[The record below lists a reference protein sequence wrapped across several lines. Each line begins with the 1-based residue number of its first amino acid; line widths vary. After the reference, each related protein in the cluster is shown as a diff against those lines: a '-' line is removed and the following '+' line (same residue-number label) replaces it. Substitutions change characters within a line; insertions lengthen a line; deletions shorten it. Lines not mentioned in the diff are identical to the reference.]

1 MNGEDMKRLCD
12 QYIREKEN
20 ECREHRLRPRYH
32 FSSPAG
38 WMNDPH
44 PPIWFAGEYQLYF
57 NLYPFQPEGVRPKC
71 WGHASTGDFTSFR
84 LLPCV
89 LAPDQDYDRDGCASG
104 CVAERD
110 GILYA
115 YYTGRNYYRLPR
127 EVQCMAVSRDGNHF
141 VKPRKNPILTP
152 DSPDR
157 NDYRDPAVFRLRERH
172 IMLLG
177 VKEEDGPA
185 LLAYSS
191 GDMYS
196 WTFESVFLS
205 GIKELGSMWECP
217 SLRRIG
223 AADYLIL
230 SPEKIDGVDQRC
242 ICLKGTLDP
251 ETVTYSYQERLELD
265 YGADFYAAQF
275 YDTPEG
281 EVRLIAWMSRW
292 KNQHPTIKEGWI
304 GSLTLPRKVREE
316 NGRLC
321 FSIPEEF
328 RTLRGEEEVWDHIT
342 AEQNRNLFQGRKEN
356 CAWIS
361 MVLERSALKEGIL
374 TAVFFGD
381 EQGTAGLCLTIDRMR
396 LTIANETV
404 SHPERYRE
412 IDVWKYGERT
422 KLDILLDISCAEICI
437 NDSEFITHCV
447 THCVSPEGDGI
458 WLKAAGTD
466 IVLERLEIAKMGKT
480 PVEYQL

>member
-1 MNGEDMKRLCD
+1 M
-12 QYIREKEN
+12 
-20 ECREHRLRPRYH
+20 
-32 FSSPAG
+32 
-38 WMNDPH
+38 
-44 PPIWFAGEYQLYF
+44 
-57 NLYPFQPEGVRPKC
+57 
-71 WGHASTGDFTSFR
+71 
-84 LLPCV
+84 

-115 YYTGRNYYRLPR
+115 YYTGRNYYRLPG

-157 NDYRDPAVFRLRERH
+157 NDYRDPAVFRFGERH

-230 SPEKIDGVDQRC
+230 SPEKIDGVD
-242 ICLKGTLDP
+242 
-251 ETVTYSYQERLELD
+251 
-265 YGADFYAAQF
+265 FYAAQF
-275 YDTPEG
+275 YDT
-281 EVRLIAWMSRW
+281 L
-292 KNQHPTIKEGWI
+292 
-304 GSLTLPRKVREE
+304 
-316 NGRLC
+316 
-321 FSIPEEF
+321 
-328 RTLRGEEEVWDHIT
+328 
-342 AEQNRNLFQGRKEN
+342 
-356 CAWIS
+356 
-361 MVLERSALKEGIL
+361 
-374 TAVFFGD
+374 
-381 EQGTAGLCLTIDRMR
+381 
-396 LTIANETV
+396 
-404 SHPERYRE
+404 
-412 IDVWKYGERT
+412 
-422 KLDILLDISCAEICI
+422 
-437 NDSEFITHCV
+437 
-447 THCVSPEGDGI
+447 EGDGI
-458 WLKAAGTD
+458 WLKATGTD

>member
-1 MNGEDMKRLCD
+1 MASEKFATEESDCFLHLAYSARKLKDLCRAQELGIKERAGIGVNCNGLTDPVRGELVYAPAKGWR
-12 QYIREKEN
+12 QIPVREY
-20 ECREHRLRPRYH
+20 L
-32 FSSPAG
+32 
-38 WMNDPH
+38 PH

-57 NLYPFQPEGVRPKC
+57 NLYSFQSEGVRPKC
-71 WGHASTGDFTSFR
+71 WGHAATGDFTCFR

-115 YYTGRNYYRLPR
+115 YYTGRNYYRLPG
-127 EVQCMAVSRDGNHF
+127 EVQCMAVRRDGNHF

-157 NDYRDPAVFRLRERH
+157 NDYRDPAVFRFGERH

-205 GIKELGSMWECP
+205 AIKELGSMWECP
-217 SLRRIG
+217 SFWRIG

-230 SPEKIDGVDQRC
+230 SPEKIDGVD
-242 ICLKGTLDP
+242 
-251 ETVTYSYQERLELD
+251 
-265 YGADFYAAQF
+265 FYAAQF
-275 YDTPEG
+275 YDT
-281 EVRLIAWMSRW
+281 L
-292 KNQHPTIKEGWI
+292 
-304 GSLTLPRKVREE
+304 
-316 NGRLC
+316 
-321 FSIPEEF
+321 
-328 RTLRGEEEVWDHIT
+328 
-342 AEQNRNLFQGRKEN
+342 
-356 CAWIS
+356 
-361 MVLERSALKEGIL
+361 
-374 TAVFFGD
+374 
-381 EQGTAGLCLTIDRMR
+381 
-396 LTIANETV
+396 
-404 SHPERYRE
+404 
-412 IDVWKYGERT
+412 
-422 KLDILLDISCAEICI
+422 
-437 NDSEFITHCV
+437 
-447 THCVSPEGDGI
+447 EGDGI
-458 WLKAAGTD
+458 WLKATGTD